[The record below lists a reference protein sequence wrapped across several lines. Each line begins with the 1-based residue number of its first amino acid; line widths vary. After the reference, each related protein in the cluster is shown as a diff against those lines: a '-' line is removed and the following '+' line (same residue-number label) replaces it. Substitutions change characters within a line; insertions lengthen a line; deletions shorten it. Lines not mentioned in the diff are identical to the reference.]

1 MQERERE
8 RHDEGG
14 PSCKTCVFVCKSN
27 SARSIAAECIA
38 RHTTSRLW
46 GATGSPDEASPAIRG
61 PQVWPELKFYSAGT
75 RLEKQ
80 PGAIKE
86 AVSRALVRAGYPVEG
101 LQSKSIEVLMQ
112 ELGGSPIDYIVTMC
126 CEAEGDLHNNASV
139 RAALRQCEPDGAQ
152 IRHLSFEVA
161 APTDACRQRGLTG
174 CEPAAN
180 VHYDIMLQTVECFVA
195 TLPDGLRQAR
205 PLCFADLESEGGA
218 GADLPPCDTPPPR
231 QTPSLLPCS

>member
-1 MQERERE
+1 MPERERG
-8 RHDEGG
+8 HGEGG

-38 RHTTSRLW
+38 RHTTSRR
-46 GATGSPDEASPAIRG
+46 GSPDEASPQDG
-61 PQVWPELKFYSAGT
+61 PVLKFYSAGT

-80 PGAIKE
+80 PGAIKG

-101 LQSKSIEVLMQ
+101 LRRKSIEVLMQ
-112 ELGGSPIDYIVTMC
+112 ELNGAPIDYLVTMC

-161 APTDACRQRGLTG
+161 APTDACRQRGLIG

-180 VHYDIMLQTVECFVA
+180 VHYDTMLQTVEGFVA
-195 TLPDGLRQAR
+195 TLPDGLRQAH
-205 PLCFADLESEGGA
+205 PFCFADLGGECGA